1 MQGSKETKTLPYRPG
16 PLSGFVKL
24 NAADA
29 GGRGPDCPAPN
40 RDRTGHVWRRGLP
53 HSLARAGKRGLPHV
67 CCRTATA
74 TRSTAFGSRT
84 PCRVVRAEPI
94 RRAKSSLVEYPED
107 EGADY
112 GTLSI
117 AVAVGHSAADPG
129 ADLDLRRPALGQ
141 SPQPVADPPAARSN
155 DRPPLWYYVHPRLP
169 RRLFITLHRGTRSP
183 FGTLLATNDLI
194 TSRNSALPL
203 RLRPVKHFTGAKWT
217 AAGPF
222 LRRGGQV
229 HGSIP
234 PAAH

>member
-94 RRAKSSLVEYPED
+94 RRAKSFPCR
-107 EGADY
+107 
-112 GTLSI
+112 I
-117 AVAVGHSAADPG
+117 I
-129 ADLDLRRPALGQ
+129 LRTKELTMGRYLLLWLLGIPLPILALIWIFGG
-141 SPQPVADPPAARSN
+141 
-155 DRPPLWYYVHPRLP
+155 
-169 RRLFITLHRGTRSP
+169 LH
-183 FGTLLATNDLI
+183 
-194 TSRNSALPL
+194 
-203 RLRPVKHFTGAKWT
+203 
-217 AAGPF
+217 
-222 LRRGGQV
+222 
-229 HGSIP
+229 
-234 PAAH
+234 

>member
-129 ADLDLRRPALGQ
+129 ADLDLRRPALGHCP
-141 SPQPVADPPAARSN
+141 SRLLTLRRPGRTTGRRFGIMSTLACPVVSLLHCTAARV
-155 DRPPLWYYVHPRLP
+155 L
-169 RRLFITLHRGTRSP
+169 
-183 FGTLLATNDLI
+183 LLA
-194 TSRNSALPL
+194 RC
-203 RLRPVKHFTGAKWT
+203 
-217 AAGPF
+217 
-222 LRRGGQV
+222 LRRMT
-229 HGSIP
+229 
-234 PAAH
+234 